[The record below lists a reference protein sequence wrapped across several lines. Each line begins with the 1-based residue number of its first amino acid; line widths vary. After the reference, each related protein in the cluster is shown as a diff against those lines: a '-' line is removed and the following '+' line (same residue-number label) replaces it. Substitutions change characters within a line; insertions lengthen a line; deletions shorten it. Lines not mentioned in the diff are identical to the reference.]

1 MKYKVAFDPKNELL
15 TPKETETLA
24 LRAEGL
30 SRQQVADLRHRAKA
44 TVNGQMH
51 SILTKL
57 DADNVVNA
65 IAIAVISGILRYE
78 KMLCLCLVA
87 ASAFSVVVPSP
98 AYAADLLEQ
107 APSSIEQPF
116 ARYRVRG
123 QGRLKVRVRSCR
135 GRGGEI

>member
-1 MKYKVAFDPKNELL
+1 MKYKVAFDPQNELL

-65 IAIAVISGILRYE
+65 IAIGIIKGILRYE
-78 KMLCLCLVA
+78 QVLCLCLVVA
-87 ASAFSVVVPSP
+87 LGGSCLVPSP
-98 AYAADLLEQ
+98 AYAKDLLESE
-107 APSSIEQPF
+107 PTDIEQPF
-116 ARYRVRG
+116 ARYRVRAP
-123 QGRLKVRVRSCR
+123 RVRVRS
-135 GRGGEI
+135 GRRRED

>member
-1 MKYKVAFDPKNELL
+1 MKYKVAFDAKNELL

-65 IAIAVISGILRYE
+65 IAIAVIEGILRYE
-78 KMLCLCLVA
+78 KLLCLCLVVTLGFTCIA
-87 ASAFSVVVPSP
+87 PSSV
-98 AYAADLLEQ
+98 YAADLLEKD
-107 APSSIEQPF
+107 PKSDVQPF
-116 ARYRVRG
+116 ARYRVHG
-123 QGRLKVRVRSCR
+123 QGKLRVRVRG
-135 GRGGEI
+135 GRGGEV

>member
-1 MKYKVAFDPKNELL
+1 MKYKVAFEPKNELL

-24 LRAEGL
+24 MRAEGL

-65 IAIAVISGILRYE
+65 IAIAVIEGILRYE
-78 KMLCLCLVA
+78 KMLCLCLVVTLGFTCIA
-87 ASAFSVVVPSP
+87 PPSV
-98 AYAADLLEQ
+98 YAADLLDKD
-107 APSSIEQPF
+107 PKSDEQPF
-116 ARYRVRG
+116 ARYRVG
-123 QGRLKVRVRSCR
+123 HQLRLKVRVHS
-135 GRGGEI
+135 GRGGDV

>member
-1 MKYKVAFDPKNELL
+1 MKYKVAFDPQNELL

-24 LRAEGL
+24 LRGEGL

-78 KMLCLCLVA
+78 KMLCLCLVGTL
-87 ASAFSVVVPSP
+87 AFSTLAPSP
-98 AYAADLLEQ
+98 AYADDLLEQ
-107 APSSIEQPF
+107 DPSSIEQPF

-123 QGRLKVRVRSCR
+123 QGRLKVRVRG